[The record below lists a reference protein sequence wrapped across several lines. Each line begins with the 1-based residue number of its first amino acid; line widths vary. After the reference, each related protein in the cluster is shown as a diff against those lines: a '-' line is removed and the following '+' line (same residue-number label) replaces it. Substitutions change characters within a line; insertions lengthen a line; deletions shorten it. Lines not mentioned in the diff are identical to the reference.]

1 MVDFTDSLLTSDDW
15 SKLLSTKLELPPV
28 IPDYLKSG
36 DYIKT
41 IKIDEK
47 KTVPYQIKEQ
57 TKQIVNTQ
65 QQQIELL
72 REQNQKSNQQIVI
85 LSEQNEKSSKQ
96 IELLEKNNHENERQI
111 RLLNQQVEQL
121 LQNHDTLKDL
131 YNKKVEELKESA
143 IEAKKSSRFNWISLG
158 IAIFS
163 LVVAIG
169 AWVFPR

>member
-1 MVDFTDSLLTSDDW
+1 MSNLD
-15 SKLLSTKLELPPV
+15 LSQMNRAIASINVPQ
-28 IPDYLKSG
+28 
-36 DYIKT
+36 IKF
-41 IKIDEK
+41 DEK
-47 KTVPYQIKEQ
+47 NTVQYKIKEQ
-57 TKQIVNTQ
+57 TEHLSKNQQEQIK
-65 QQQIELL
+65 ILK
-72 REQNQKSNQQIVI
+72 EQLQKS
-85 LSEQNEKSSKQ
+85 EKQ

-143 IEAKKSSRFNWISLG
+143 IETKKSSRFNWISLG

>member
-1 MVDFTDSLLTSDDW
+1 MNDFNGIDMSNLD
-15 SKLLSTKLELPPV
+15 LSQMNRAIASINVPQ
-28 IPDYLKSG
+28 
-36 DYIKT
+36 IKF
-41 IKIDEK
+41 DEK
-47 KTVPYQIKEQ
+47 NTVQYKIKEQ
-57 TKQIVNTQ
+57 TEHLSKNQQEQIK
-65 QQQIELL
+65 ILK
-72 REQNQKSNQQIVI
+72 EQLQKS
-85 LSEQNEKSSKQ
+85 EKQ

-143 IEAKKSSRFNWISLG
+143 IETKKSSRFNWISLG

>member
-1 MVDFTDSLLTSDDW
+1 MADYNNGFFTTADLA
-15 SKLLSTKLELPPV
+15 KLGT
-28 IPDYLKSG
+28 IPLFPAKPDIPKPQMYF
-36 DYIKT
+36 
-41 IKIDEK
+41 DEK
-47 KTVPYQIKEQ
+47 NTVQHKIEEQ
-57 TKQIVNTQ
+57 TKQLTKKQ
-65 QQQIELL
+65 QEQIEILK
-72 REQNQKSNQQIVI
+72 EQLQKS
-85 LSEQNEKSSKQ
+85 EKQ

-111 RLLNQQVEQL
+111 QLLNQQVEQL